1 MDFIIQNA
9 IKKSKS
15 LDINVDKAMIG
26 QANIQMI
33 GVGGGGCN
41 IADWLHNEGV
51 KGAEVISVNTDKQHL
66 DIRNADKKLLIGEDT
81 CRGLGCGGFPEVG
94 EQAARESKKE
104 LKAAI
109 GNADMVF
116 ICTGL
121 GGGTGSGAAPVIAEI
136 AAENDAIVIGAVT
149 MPFNSERARIE
160 KAEESLAKLRQVCD
174 SVIVIDNNRL
184 VEIAGNLP
192 LQQAFAVA
200 NGLIATMIKG
210 IVETIAVPSLVNI
223 DFADVKAIMKNGG
236 VSAIGIGDSDSENK
250 VDEAVRRA
258 MMNPL
263 IDVDYKGASGAI
275 IHVSGGNDM
284 TLDDVNRVGELVT
297 HHLDANAQV
306 ILGARI
312 RDDMNGKISVMT
324 IVSGVNSPYIL
335 GRTDQAT
342 ATRYA
347 TEVSDELGI
356 EILK

>member
-9 IKKSKS
+9 IKKSS
-15 LDINVDKAMIG
+15 NLDVDAAMVG
-26 QANIQMI
+26 QANIKVI

-41 IADWLHNEGV
+41 IADWLYHEGV
-51 KGAEVISVNTDKQHL
+51 KGAEVLSMNTDKQHL
-66 DIRNADKKLLIGEDT
+66 DIRSADSKLLIGEDT

-94 EQAARESKKE
+94 AQAARESKKE
-104 LKAAI
+104 IKEQI
-109 GNADMVF
+109 GDADMVF
-116 ICTGL
+116 VCTGL
-121 GGGTGSGAAPVIAEI
+121 GGGTGSGATPVIAEI

-149 MPFNSERARIE
+149 MPFKSERARIE

-223 DFADVKAIMKNGG
+223 DFADVKAIMKHGG
-236 VSAIGIGDSDSENK
+236 VCAIGIGDSDSEHR
-250 VDEAVRRA
+250 VEEAVKRA

-263 IDVDYKGASGAI
+263 IDVNYQGANGAI
-275 IHVSGGNDM
+275 IHVSGGPDM
-284 TLDDVNRVGELVT
+284 TLDDVNKVGELVT
-297 HHLDANAQV
+297 QHLDSNAQV

-312 RDDMNGKISVMT
+312 KDDMNGKISVMT

-335 GRTDQAT
+335 GPTSQSGAAR
-342 ATRYA
+342 RM